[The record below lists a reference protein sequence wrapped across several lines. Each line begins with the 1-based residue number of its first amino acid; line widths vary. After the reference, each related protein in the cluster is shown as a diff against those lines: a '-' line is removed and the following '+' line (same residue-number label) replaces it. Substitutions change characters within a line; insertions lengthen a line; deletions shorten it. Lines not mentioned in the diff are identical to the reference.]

1 MWINNYSELIEE
13 DLEELRSLIKTY
25 RGHPALYRIRMLYF
39 LKVGQVGS
47 RRKLTDILSCSERSL
62 QRWWST
68 YREKGLESLLY
79 YGSPSGYDEYVSEEA
94 YSALEEEMKAGRIA
108 GLREVKNY
116 LSEHWNVIYKDVS
129 AISRLFKRRGVKLK
143 TGRRGHRNADLLEQ
157 KAFKK

>member
-13 DLEELRSLIKTY
+13 SPEELRTLLKNY
-25 RGHPALYRIRMLYF
+25 RGHPVLDRIRMLYF
-39 LKVGQVGS
+39 LKIGQVRS
-47 RRKLTDILSCSERSL
+47 RRKLTGILTCSERNL

-79 YGSPSGYDEYVSEEA
+79 YGSASGRTEYVSEEA

-108 GLREVKNY
+108 GLKEIRNY
-116 LSEHWNVIYKDVS
+116 LSEHWDVVYKDVS

-143 TGRRGHRNADLLEQ
+143 TGRRRHRNANLVEQ